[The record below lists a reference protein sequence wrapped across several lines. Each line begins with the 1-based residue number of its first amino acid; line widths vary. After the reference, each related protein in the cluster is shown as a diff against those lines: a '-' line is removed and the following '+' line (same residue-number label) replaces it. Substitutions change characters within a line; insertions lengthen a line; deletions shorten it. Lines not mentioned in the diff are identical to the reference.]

1 MSKFRVSRFL
11 ERDLVV
17 RVSFL
22 NTNGIITNTRK
33 LFKFYPE
40 DDMSNDGWY
49 ETTDEVLLASIKELT
64 EQIPYTEK
72 AEQSLK
78 QADVTY
84 DYAYCPSCGGKRV
97 RKLKYNL
104 FEVVD

>member
-1 MSKFRVSRFL
+1 MSKFRVSRSL

-17 RVSFL
+17 RVNFL
-22 NTNGIITNTRK
+22 NDKGIIVNTRK

-49 ETTDEVLLASIKELT
+49 ETTDEVLLTSIKELT
-64 EQIPYTEK
+64 EQIPYTET
-72 AEQSLK
+72 AEKGLQNAKVS
-78 QADVTY
+78 Y
-84 DYAYCPSCGGKRV
+84 EYAYCPSCGGKRV
-97 RKLKYNL
+97 RKLKYHL